1 MAKAEWLRFHASTL
15 RGRLV
20 VGAIALIALMGAA
33 TWIGYAT
40 VDELTEEINQRLTSL
55 ARTTEIGHDLEQL
68 IMNQVTAGEAYL
80 SSGTEAVAERFSE
93 LGMEAHE
100 LRTEYKD
107 LPGLTASE
115 LAQIEM
121 LEDLHARI
129 EVEYALAHAL
139 LDVGQTA
146 EALARA
152 DAVEPIARDLQNTI
166 SALSAAQAAK
176 VNAAAATLEQM
187 GNNRQDW
194 LLVVLTLALGF
205 GTWILY
211 AAVRGISQPLSHLV
225 DAAKQLGT
233 GDLRVQVDEQ
243 GLREFNSLAVAFNSM
258 AAQLRT
264 LVSET
269 VGIAEQISA
278 SASDLSSISEQVAA
292 SSCEVATAMVEIT
305 SGAEGQSGGLQTTT
319 AALDE
324 MSRRTQGMD
333 EASQRV
339 SKLSHSIHD
348 VASGSREQVSSALSM
363 LLEIR
368 GFVQTSGSEVAEL
381 ERSSAQIDKFVETI
395 SGIARQTNLL
405 ALNAAIEA
413 ARAGEHGR
421 GFAVVADEVRKL
433 AEGSARAADEVA
445 ETVHEIR
452 AKIRS
457 TVATMDR
464 GSERVSG
471 VEVVSKEAESALEQI
486 MESID
491 EIRIASQRVAEAVGG
506 NQEAAREVDV
516 ALRDVSGTAE
526 SHAAS
531 AEEVSAAAEQ
541 QSAATQEM
549 SAASSQLLL
558 AAERMRELVSGWS
571 T

>member
-1 MAKAEWLRFHASTL
+1 MNLEWLRFQARTL

-20 VGAIALIALMGAA
+20 VGAIALLALMGTA

-40 VDELTEEINQRLTSL
+40 VDRLTEEINGRLTSL
-55 ARTTEIGHDLEQL
+55 ARTTEIGNDLEQL
-68 IMNQVTAGEAYL
+68 IMDQVAAGEEYL
-80 SSGTEAVAERFSE
+80 ATGDEAVAERFAS
-93 LGMEAHE
+93 LGMQAHQI
-100 LRTEYKD
+100 RTEYKD

-115 LAQIEM
+115 LAQIET
-121 LEDLHARI
+121 LENLHARI

-146 EALARA
+146 EAVARA
-152 DAVEPIARDLQNTI
+152 EAVEPIARDLQGTI
-166 SALSAAQAAK
+166 RGMSAAQATK
-176 VNAAAATLEQM
+176 VNSAAATLEEM

-194 LLVVLTLALGF
+194 LLIVLTLALGF

-211 AAVRGISQPLSHLV
+211 AAVRGINQPLSRLV
-225 DAAKQLGT
+225 VAAEQLGT

-243 GLREFNSLAVAFNSM
+243 GLQEFNSLAVAFNSM

-292 SSCEVATAMVEIT
+292 SSGEVATAMVEIT
-305 SGAEGQSGGLQTTT
+305 RGAEGQSEGLQTTT
-319 AALDE
+319 AALEE
-324 MSRRTQGMD
+324 MGRRTQGMD
-333 EASQRV
+333 DASQRV
-339 SKLSHSIHD
+339 SKLSNSIHD
-348 VASGSREQVSSALSM
+348 VASGSREQVSSALAM

-368 GFVQTSGSEVAEL
+368 GFVQSSGSEVGEL
-381 ERSSAQIDKFVETI
+381 ERSSSQIDRFVETI

-445 ETVHEIR
+445 ATVHEIR

-464 GSERVSG
+464 GSQTVAG
-471 VEVVSKEAESALEQI
+471 VEEVSREAEVALEQI

-491 EIRIASQRVAEAVGG
+491 EIRTASHEVAEAVGG
-506 NQEAAREVDV
+506 NQEAARGVDV

>member
-1 MAKAEWLRFHASTL
+1 MTSMEWISFHLSTL

-20 VGAIALIALMGAA
+20 IGAVALLALMGTA

-40 VDELTEEINQRLTSL
+40 VEELTEEINQRLSSL
-55 ARTTEIGHDLEQL
+55 ASSTEIGNDLERL
-68 IMNQVTAGEAYL
+68 IMDQVAAGEAYL
-80 SSGTEAVAERFSE
+80 ASGDESDEARFAV
-93 LGMEAHE
+93 LGRRAHE
-100 LRTEYKD
+100 MRAEYKE
-107 LPGLTASE
+107 LPGLTSAE
-115 LAQIEM
+115 LSQIET
-121 LEDLHARI
+121 LESLHARI

-139 LDVGQTA
+139 LDVGRTA
-146 EALARA
+146 DALARA
-152 DAVEPIARDLQNTI
+152 EAVEPIARDLQASI
-166 SALSAAQAAK
+166 RGIAAAQAAK
-176 VNAAAATLEQM
+176 VSTAAATLEEM
-187 GNNRQDW
+187 GSNRQDW
-194 LLVVLTLALGF
+194 LLIVLTLALGF

-211 AAVRGISQPLSHLV
+211 AAVRGINQPLSHLII
-225 DAAKQLGT
+225 AAQKLGT
-233 GDLRVQVDEQ
+233 GDLRVQVDPQ
-243 GLREFNSLAVAFNSM
+243 SLREFDALAVAFNTM

-292 SSCEVATAMVEIT
+292 SSGEVATAMVEIT
-305 SGAEGQSGGLQTTT
+305 SGAEGQSQGLQTTT
-319 AALDE
+319 AALEE
-324 MSRRTQGMD
+324 MGRRTTGM
-333 EASQRV
+333 EVASQRV
-339 SKLSHSIHD
+339 SHLSNEIHQ
-348 VASGSREQVSSALSM
+348 VASGSRDQVTNALAM

-368 GFVQTSGSEVAEL
+368 EFVQSSGNEVGEL
-381 ERSSAQIDKFVETI
+381 ERASSRIDKFVETI

-433 AEGSARAADEVA
+433 AEGSANAADEVA

-452 AKIRS
+452 SKIRS
-457 TVATMDR
+457 TVQTMER
-464 GSERVSG
+464 GSATVAG
-471 VEVVSKEAESALEQI
+471 VEKVSRDADTALEQI
-486 MESID
+486 MSSIG
-491 EIRIASQRVAEAVGG
+491 EIRGASQKVAEAVGG
-506 NQEAAREVDV
+506 NQEAARGVDL
-516 ALRDVSGTAE
+516 ALQDVSGTAE

-541 QSAATQEM
+541 QSAATEEM

-558 AAERMRELVSGWS
+558 AAERMRELVSGWN